1 MVRDLVRRRICVC
14 RLRMSSTIGDS
25 LLVYSLNRAICFAC
39 LYLLFCYLFPGARI
53 EGDQYMYECI
63 LASYRFDLVKKTDS
77 DAALGNIIEALLV
90 LGDLTYYFIS
100 ISRVTFCNL
109 TLCCSDY
116 FCIISNDLSINL

>member
-25 LLVYSLNRAICFAC
+25 LLVYSLDRAICFAC

-63 LASYRFDLVKKTDS
+63 LASYRFDLVKK
-77 DAALGNIIEALLV
+77 ALGNIIEALLV

-100 ISRVTFCNL
+100 ISRVSFCNL

-116 FCIISNDLSINL
+116 FCIINLLKIFIY